1 MCSGLL
7 DGALNGSLTAMS
19 LPYKISTLIYCFNEA
34 GDVLLIE
41 RAKEPNLGC
50 WSPPGGKLEQ
60 ATGESPAMC
69 ACREAQEEMGLDLK
83 PEDLHLTGIVSE
95 VGYQGQAHWLMFL
108 YEVKR
113 PINEVPPPDA
123 EGRFAFF
130 TKDQLSEIQLPP
142 TDGQHIW
149 PLFWEHRG
157 GFFSSHC
164 ICGENGS
171 FDWTVEASI
180 KPGELVS

>member
-1 MCSGLL
+1 
-7 DGALNGSLTAMS
+7 MS
-19 LPYKISTLIYCFNEA
+19 LPFKISTLLYCFNDA
-34 GDVLLIE
+34 GEVLLIE

-69 ACREAQEEMGLDLK
+69 ACREAKEEMGIDLN
-83 PEDLHLTGIVSE
+83 PSDLHLTGMVSE

-108 YEVKR
+108 YEVKPR
-113 PINEVPPPDA
+113 INDVPPPFD

-130 TKDQLSEIQLPP
+130 AKDMLVSIKLPP
-142 TDGQHIW
+142 TDDEYIW

-157 GFFSSHC
+157 GFFTSYC
-164 ICGENGS
+164 ECDPDGGIRWRLE
-171 FDWTVEASI
+171 ESI
-180 KPGELVS
+180 KGKELVS